1 MRSFKYNYLFL
12 KDIMIIHP
20 LLMRLSLAV
29 TLYSAPMLVTAQDRS
44 TELASRSNP
53 ADSTVHVPSAVYRSS
68 FAGYHGFAE
77 QKVADWRESN
87 DKVGQIGGWRAYARE
102 AKTPDPAQRPD
113 AGTHSTDKPA
123 PADAGEPHRHH

>member
-1 MRSFKYNYLFL
+1 MRSWKYNALFF
-12 KDIMIIHP
+12 KDITMIRPI
-20 LLMRLSLAV
+20 LMQLSLAV
-29 TLYSAPMLVTAQDRS
+29 MLCSAPMHVEAQDRS
-44 TELASRSNP
+44 TEPASRSNP
-53 ADSTVHVPSAVYRSS
+53 ADSTVQVPSAVYRSA

-113 AGTHSTDKPA
+113 AGTHSTDKPV
-123 PADAGEPHRHH
+123 PADAGEPHRHP